1 MNSSIPNLN
10 HRLNS
15 YAAAKPEPY
24 DVSNAIDAMTGR
36 ASAVINLLQG
46 EFAFDSDSRLNDE
59 IIFQA
64 LQSIEM
70 ELQDIKSTV
79 EHFYQANKK
88 PR

>member
-1 MNSSIPNLN
+1 MNLN

-15 YAAAKPEPY
+15 YSAAQPAAH
-24 DVSNAIDAMTGR
+24 DLTNAIDAMTGR
-36 ASAVINLLQG
+36 AFAVISLLQG
-46 EFAFDSDSRLNDE
+46 EFAHDSDSRLNDE

-70 ELQDIKSTV
+70 ELHDIKATV